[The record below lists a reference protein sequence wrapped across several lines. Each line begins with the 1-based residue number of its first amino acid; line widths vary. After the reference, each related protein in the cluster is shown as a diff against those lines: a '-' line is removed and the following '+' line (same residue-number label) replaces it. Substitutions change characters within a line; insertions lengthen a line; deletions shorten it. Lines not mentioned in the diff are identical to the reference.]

1 MQGSHTHQMGH
12 LATIKPDKALQGLLQ
27 DPVLSDSS
35 KLTYTQRL
43 KAMSAKR
50 GQPITELAMQ
60 PRVIF
65 PWIQEQYPE
74 LATQK
79 NLVTAV
85 LAALKRMPAMNSLCR
100 QALAIWLQASK
111 ELEAQQQARLKANE
125 PSARQQR
132 GYVDLRDVVRV
143 RTSLAKGSRQR
154 LLLAFYTMIP
164 PLRCDLNRV
173 ALLQCPASAATIS
186 QDDVDTVKENN
197 FLCLPADRKKPAILV
212 LREFK
217 TANSAGIWR
226 RTLPMNLTQ
235 ELWTSLQAEPPR
247 RWLFTTKS
255 GSSYT
260 AKNFSKW
267 CCAVLQKLF
276 GRPLTLTLLRHSYL
290 NSMDWN
296 KLTIAAR
303 ETLAADMCHSTETQ
317 DTYRWIS
324 GKHRLGLRKHQ

>member
-1 MQGSHTHQMGH
+1 MGH

-85 LAALKRMPAMNSLCR
+85 LAALKRMPTMNSLCR

-235 ELWTSLQAEPPR
+235 ELWKSLQAELPR
-247 RWLFTTKS
+247 RWLFTTNS
-255 GSSYT
+255 GSPYT

-267 CCAVLQKLF
+267 CCSVLQKLF

-303 ETLAADMCHSTETQ
+303 ENLAADMCHSTETQ

-324 GKHRLGLRKHQ
+324 GKHRLGLRKQQ

>member
-1 MQGSHTHQMGH
+1 MQGSHTQMGH

-50 GQPITELAMQ
+50 GQPITELTMQ

-79 NLVTAV
+79 NLVTAL
-85 LAALKRMPAMNSLCR
+85 LAALKPMPTMNSLCR
-100 QALAIWLQASK
+100 QALAIWLRASK

-235 ELWTSLQAEPPR
+235 ELWTSLQAESPR

-255 GSSYT
+255 GSPYT

-267 CCAVLQKLF
+267 CCSVLEKLF
-276 GRPLTLTLLRHSYL
+276 SRPLTLTLLRHSYL

-296 KLTIAAR
+296 KLTITAR
-303 ETLAADMCHSTETQ
+303 ENLAADMCHSTETQ

-324 GKHRLGLRKHQ
+324 GKHRLGLRKQQ

>member
-1 MQGSHTHQMGH
+1 MKLSQGVMKALHDTYRKYRKVGVVGRGEDLADLLSSPCKGPQMQQMSH

-50 GQPITELAMQ
+50 GRPITELAMQ

-65 PWIQEQYPE
+65 PWIQEQYTE
-74 LATQK
+74 LETQK

-143 RTSLAKGSRQR
+143 RTSLAKGSRER

-197 FLCLPADRKKPAILV
+197 FLCLPADRKKPATLV

-217 TANSAGIWR
+217 TANSAGVWR
-226 RTLPMNLTQ
+226 EHYQ
-235 ELWTSLQAEPPR
+235 
-247 RWLFTTKS
+247 
-255 GSSYT
+255 
-260 AKNFSKW
+260 
-267 CCAVLQKLF
+267 
-276 GRPLTLTLLRHSYL
+276 
-290 NSMDWN
+290 
-296 KLTIAAR
+296 
-303 ETLAADMCHSTETQ
+303 
-317 DTYRWIS
+317 
-324 GKHRLGLRKHQ
+324 

>member
-1 MQGSHTHQMGH
+1 M
-12 LATIKPDKALQGLLQ
+12 KPQH
-27 DPVLSDSS
+27 
-35 KLTYTQRL
+35 
-43 KAMSAKR
+43 
-50 GQPITELAMQ
+50 
-60 PRVIF
+60 
-65 PWIQEQYPE
+65 
-74 LATQK
+74 
-79 NLVTAV
+79 
-85 LAALKRMPAMNSLCR
+85 R
-100 QALAIWLQASK
+100 QALAIWLRASK

-132 GYVDLRDVVRV
+132 GYVDFKEVIKV
-143 RTSLAKGSRQR
+143 RTALAKGSRQC

-186 QDDVDTVKENN
+186 PDEVDAVRENN

-235 ELWTSLQAEPPR
+235 ELWTSLQAESPR

-255 GSSYT
+255 GSPYT
-260 AKNFSKW
+260 AENFSKW

-296 KLTIAAR
+296 N
-303 ETLAADMCHSTETQ
+303 
-317 DTYRWIS
+317 
-324 GKHRLGLRKHQ
+324 